1 MTNIVKFPKAH
12 KIHPPQNEEELKAH
26 AEQIRNGFIRKH
38 STDFAFDVFRHME
51 MHGFN
56 LGGEEEVDRNIKYDM
71 LLINEA
77 IKSCLYRTMGEKHP
91 LQEFAE
97 NVINLKDSDIDF
109 FDDLEDNNIE

>member
-1 MTNIVKFPKAH
+1 
-12 KIHPPQNEEELKAH
+12 
-26 AEQIRNGFIRKH
+26 
-38 STDFAFDVFRHME
+38 
-51 MHGFN
+51 
-56 LGGEEEVDRNIKYDM
+56 M